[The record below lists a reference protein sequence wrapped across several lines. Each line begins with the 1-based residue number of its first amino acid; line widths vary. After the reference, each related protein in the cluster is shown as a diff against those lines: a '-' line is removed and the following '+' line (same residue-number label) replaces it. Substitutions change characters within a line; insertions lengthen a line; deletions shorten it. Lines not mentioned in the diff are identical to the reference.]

1 MFDDRLKNLRLEKH
15 LNMKQTAQ
23 RLGIPYTTYVGYEK
37 NEREPNSEVLIAL
50 ADFFNC
56 SVDYLVGRSEEKI
69 DESLLDKVN
78 SIDNDLLEKYGNVYE
93 AQKAQNIRDLEN
105 TYSNISS
112 IHLKKFPM
120 LGEIACGEPI
130 WADEDKE
137 SYVMADMDIR
147 ADFCLKAKGDSMINA
162 RIHNGDIVFI
172 REAPIVD
179 NGEIAAVIINNEA
192 TLKRWYYYREEN
204 KLMLVAENPKYP
216 PLVYLN
222 EQPNEVRCL
231 GRAVYFMSAL

>member
-1 MFDDRLKNLRLEKH
+1 MTIGERVKARRLE
-15 LNMKQTAQ
+15 
-23 RLGIPYTTYVGYEK
+23 LG
-37 NEREPNSEVLIAL
+37 L
-50 ADFFNC
+50 
-56 SVDYLVGRSEEKI
+56 SVDEVADALGKNRATVYRYESNEIEKLPTTVLEPLANVLKVSPGYLMGWEDEETKEDSGK
-69 DESLLDKVN
+69 DELD
-78 SIDNDLLEKYGNVYE
+78 ILTERFDNIKHI
-93 AQKAQNIRDLEN
+93 K
-105 TYSNISS
+105 
-112 IHLKKFPM
+112 LKRFPL

-222 EQPNEVRCL
+222 EQLNEVRCL